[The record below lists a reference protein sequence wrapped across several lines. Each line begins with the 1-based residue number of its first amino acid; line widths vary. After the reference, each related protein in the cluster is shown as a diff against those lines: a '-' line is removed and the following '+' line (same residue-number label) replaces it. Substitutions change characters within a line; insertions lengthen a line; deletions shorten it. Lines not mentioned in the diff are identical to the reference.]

1 MPLRHTA
8 YMIGTTGL
16 LSNLSYGKLSAMP
29 TETRS
34 DRRTTVER
42 TSLGEYARDCG
53 RRVMF
58 RRMAMDLTQIDLAAR
73 LEVTQSALSL
83 WEKGKRLPSDY
94 MRGRLAYEL
103 DRDVMELY
111 PPVGRIA
118 KPRNDPDD
126 LEAGAA

>member
-1 MPLRHTA
+1 
-8 YMIGTTGL
+8 
-16 LSNLSYGKLSAMP
+16 
-29 TETRS
+29 
-34 DRRTTVER
+34 
-42 TSLGEYARDCG
+42 
-53 RRVMF
+53 MF

-111 PPVGRIA
+111 PPVGRIER
-118 KPRNDPDD
+118 PRPVIEAVA
-126 LEAGAA
+126 EAGAA